1 MSTPL
6 RPVWRGCPPA
16 QPVRIAGRYARLE
29 PLRDA
34 LHGDALYAACSV
46 ADAPARFRYLFDEP
60 PADRAALAAWI
71 DARAA
76 LSDPLFFAV
85 VDLASGQAQGRQALM
100 RIVPEHG
107 VIEIGHIYW
116 GPAIA
121 RTRVAT
127 EAQYLLARHVFRDL
141 GYRRYEWKCDA
152 LNAPSRA
159 AALRFGFRFEGIFRQ
174 HMVIKGRNR
183 DTAWFA
189 MIDADWPVLEAG
201 YERWLDPANFDAGG
215 RQRRTLQQCIPAVA

>member
-1 MSTPL
+1 MSAPALPGWRPRPPPRPL
-6 RPVWRGCPPA
+6 
-16 QPVRIAGRYARLE
+16 RIAGRYAALE

-34 LHGDALYAACSV
+34 AHGDALFAASSV
-46 ADAPARFRYLFDEP
+46 ADAPVRFRYLFDEP
-60 PADRAALAAWI
+60 PADRAAMAAWI

-76 LSDPLFFAV
+76 LADPLFFAV
-85 VDLASGQAQGRQALM
+85 VDLASGRAQGRQSLM

-107 VIEIGHIYW
+107 VAEIGHVYW

-121 RTRVAT
+121 RSRVAT

-189 MIDADWPVLEAG
+189 MIDADWPMLDAG
-201 YERWLDPANFDAGG
+201 YQRWLDPANFDADG
-215 RQRRTLQQCIPAVA
+215 RQRQTLQQCFATAG